1 VALKIRFY
9 CYPSCSFLHLR
20 LLLAGRQR
28 LFASLVRDAKR
39 NWHIPVLEISMSA
52 AQSTTSTLAG
62 ALWPAKAN
70 PILRNILLVV
80 AGVALLTLS
89 AKVQVPFW
97 PVPVTLQT
105 LAVPLIAAAFGA
117 RLGTATVLAYLAT
130 GLVLPVFASA
140 GFGPAYFAGPTA
152 GYLVAYPIAAW
163 IVGSVAERVGN
174 RVLPLFATMLAA
186 DVLVLALGFGW
197 LAYFIQSIE
206 KAWLGGVAPF
216 LFADLVKVG
225 LAAALIGL
233 SWTGLKK
240 LRG

>member
-1 VALKIRFY
+1 
-9 CYPSCSFLHLR
+9 
-20 LLLAGRQR
+20 
-28 LFASLVRDAKR
+28 
-39 NWHIPVLEISMSA
+39 MSA
-52 AQSTTSTLAG
+52 AQPTTSTLAG

-70 PILRNILLVV
+70 PILRNLLLVL

-89 AKVQVPFW
+89 AKIQVPFW

-105 LAVPLIAAAFGA
+105 LAVPVIAAAFGA

-152 GYLVAYPIAAW
+152 GYLVGYPIAAW
-163 IVGSVAERVGN
+163 IVGTVSERVGN
-174 RVLPLFATMLAA
+174 RVLPLFAAMLAG
-186 DVLVLALGFGW
+186 DVVVFALGFGW
-197 LAYFIQSIE
+197 LAFFIQSVE

-216 LFADLVKVG
+216 LLADLVKIA

-233 SWTGLKK
+233 SWTGLKR